1 MAGIVPSSLRP
12 GFAGLPK
19 AMPSK
24 IGYAKS
30 AELYFKHMCATE
42 PILALSWA
50 LGLSG
55 LMMPLMLKNSSAKAK
70 VIDGQLMRIQ
80 PDQTQ
85 TGV

>member
-1 MAGIVPSSLRP
+1 M
-12 GFAGLPK
+12 PK
-19 AMPSK
+19 ARPMQ

-30 AELYFKHMCATE
+30 AELYVKHMCSTE

-55 LMMPLMLKNSSAKAK
+55 LAMPLMMKDNRAKAK